1 MQVNE
6 LKKIFEISSIL
17 GKGFS
22 PITEYTFVKD
32 NIVKTTNME
41 VYLEMN
47 LDNKMPFN
55 GCILTE
61 KISKFLSSMNK
72 ETDLT
77 FTTSENT
84 LTINYGKKNKFVIP
98 TEPLNDFPDS
108 PSLKYSEK
116 DFLCRIDISLDFM
129 NILNKALPFASK
141 NDTAFCGV
149 YLKNKK
155 IYSSNREI
163 VFMTDTDIDYTNSLF
178 IPSDFIKLLSKFKG
192 VFKTIEV
199 YSCGFKAIGD
209 DTILYVAN
217 YEQQD
222 CPDFENLMKK
232 YSPVFEINPTEE
244 IRQIVDRISLFD
256 EVMKVDIKDNIM
268 TLYTPNISE
277 TIDVE
282 IFKEE
287 INFRITTDYLK
298 KILALDT
305 FSVLSKENEIKA
317 IQGRSETTT
326 ILSTLIN

>member
-17 GKGFS
+17 GKGFT
-22 PITEYTFVKD
+22 PVTEYTFVKD
-32 NIVKTTNME
+32 NIIKATNME
-41 VYLEMN
+41 SYIETV
-47 LDNKMPFN
+47 LDSDMPFN
-55 GCILTE
+55 GCVLTG

-77 FTTSENT
+77 FTTDKNT

-98 TEPLNDFPDS
+98 TEPLDNFPDS

-163 VFMTDTDIDYTNSLF
+163 VFMTDTDIDYINPLF
-178 IPSDFIKLLSKFKG
+178 IPSNFIKLLSKFKG
-192 VFKTIEV
+192 IFKTIEV
-199 YSCGFKAIGD
+199 YSCGFKVIGD
-209 DTILYVAN
+209 NITLYVAN
-217 YEQQD
+217 YEQQE

-244 IRQIVDRISLFD
+244 LRQVVDRISLFD
-256 EVMKVDIKDNIM
+256 EVMNVNIKDNAITM
-268 TLYTPNISE
+268 YTPNISE
-277 TIDVE
+277 VIE
-282 IFKEE
+282 IATDGKEF
-287 INFRITTDYLK
+287 NFRITTIYLK
-298 KILALDT
+298 KILELDT
-305 FSVLSKENEIKA
+305 FSVLSKENEIKG
-317 IQGRSETTT
+317 ISGKSETIT
-326 ILSTLIN
+326 ILSTLIE